1 MIDTSICRTFYT
13 KGVIEVHRNLCEA
26 NDGKFPAFHSIS
38 GSDSKMTSQLEGS
51 INLDKS
57 IEKMSS
63 SKEPDEISKSI
74 HYHDLLLYIYTSGTT
89 GNLNYS
95 NYH

>member
-1 MIDTSICRTFYT
+1 M
-13 KGVIEVHRNLCEA
+13 IEVYRNLCEA

-38 GSDSKMTSQLEGS
+38 GSDPKMSGLNCTSQLEGS

-57 IEKMSS
+57 IQNMSS
-63 SKEPDEISKSI
+63 SKEPDEITKSI

-95 NYH
+95 KFR